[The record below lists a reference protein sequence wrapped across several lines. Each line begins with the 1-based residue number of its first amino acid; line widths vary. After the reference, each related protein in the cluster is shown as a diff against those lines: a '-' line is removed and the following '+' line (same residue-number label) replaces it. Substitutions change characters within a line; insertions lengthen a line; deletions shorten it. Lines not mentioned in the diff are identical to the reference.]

1 LDCAG
6 RRASLDI
13 YVRNANT
20 SSDSAPPS
28 ESKLTVSVTIV
39 SKAPDCYKV
48 NKVVTSDSLTSC

>member
-1 LDCAG
+1 M
-6 RRASLDI
+6 

-20 SSDSAPPS
+20 SSDFAPPS

-48 NKVVTSDSLTSC
+48 NKVVTSHSLTSC